1 MNRLQLHREIRRTAG
16 DLEQRQQQVLTAM
29 TATQQ
34 RWAHRLPPLL
44 VVGSGFVLGL
54 RHEPGSIHHGI
65 NRVSGWFAAG
75 LSMLA
80 DKQLRMAMQQFA
92 KNNKTDSTT

>member
-1 MNRLQLHREIRRTAG
+1 MNPLQLRREIRRTAG
-16 DLEQRQQQVLTAM
+16 AVEQRQQQLLMAM
-29 TATQQ
+29 TATQK

-44 VVGSGFVLGL
+44 VVSSGFIMGL

-65 NRVSGWFAAG
+65 NRLSGWFATG

-80 DKQLRMAMQQFA
+80 DKQLRMAIQQFA
-92 KNNKTDSTT
+92 KNNKTDSPT